1 MTDELTKTFFDT
13 FGVGKPKLKVWR
25 YSGYYEDYS
34 WDSELIDCAEL
45 LERNNWTIE
54 ELDERIQTSKQEEK
68 EKNSELYDY
77 RFDSVE
83 TEFGKTT
90 KAFVEYPQITD
101 SILLELICILTKR
114 YDYADQNWLTKCND
128 IKELKVSVLRLLL
141 LCPTSTI
148 EEYKHQV
155 RTLFEEG

>member
-1 MTDELTKTFFDT
+1 MTNELEKTFFDT
-13 FGVGKPKLKVWR
+13 FGIGKPKLKVWR

-54 ELDERIQTSKQEEK
+54 ELNERIQTSKQEEK

-77 RFDSVE
+77 RFDSIE

-90 KAFVEYPQITD
+90 KAFVEYPKITD
-101 SILLELICILTKR
+101 RILLELICIANREDVYIELVGTDVETMKNNLLENFIHFKR
-114 YDYADQNWLTKCND
+114 IIPKQQIQK
-128 IKELKVSVLRLLL
+128 
-141 LCPTSTI
+141 
-148 EEYKHQV
+148 
-155 RTLFEEG
+155 LFEE

>member
-1 MTDELTKTFFDT
+1 MEAQNLFTEKTFFDT
-13 FGVGKPKLKVWR
+13 FGIGKPKLKVWR

-54 ELDERIQTSKQEEK
+54 ELNERIQTSKQEEK

-77 RFDSVE
+77 RFDSIE

-90 KAFVEYPQITD
+90 KAFVEYPKITD
-101 SILLELICILTKR
+101 HILLELICIANREDVYIELVGTDVETMKNNLLENFIHFKR
-114 YDYADQNWLTKCND
+114 IIPKQQIQK
-128 IKELKVSVLRLLL
+128 
-141 LCPTSTI
+141 
-148 EEYKHQV
+148 
-155 RTLFEEG
+155 LFEE

>member
-1 MTDELTKTFFDT
+1 MGRITSMTNELEKTFFDT
-13 FGVGKPKLKVWR
+13 FGIGKPKLKVWR

-54 ELDERIQTSKQEEK
+54 ELNERIQTSKQEEK

-77 RFDSVE
+77 RFDSIE

-90 KAFVEYPQITD
+90 KAFVEYPKITD
-101 SILLELICILTKR
+101 RILLELICIANREDVYIELVGTDVETMKNNLLENFIHFKR
-114 YDYADQNWLTKCND
+114 IVPKQQIQK
-128 IKELKVSVLRLLL
+128 
-141 LCPTSTI
+141 
-148 EEYKHQV
+148 
-155 RTLFEEG
+155 LFEE

>member
-1 MTDELTKTFFDT
+1 MTNELEKQFFDT
-13 FGVGKPKLKVWR
+13 FGIGKPKLKVWHYR
-25 YSGYYEDYS
+25 GYYEDYS

-54 ELDERIQTSKQEEK
+54 ELNECIQTSKQEEK

-101 SILLELICILTKR
+101 RILLELICILR
-114 YDYADQNWLTKCND
+114 NSYYVSGEN
-128 IKELKVSVLRLLL
+128 IKVLKERVLRGCIKFRYNLV
-141 LCPTSTI
+141 TNNETI
-148 EEYKHQV
+148 KQQV
-155 RTLFEEG
+155 QALFEEG

>member
-1 MTDELTKTFFDT
+1 MSEIEKQFFDT
-13 FGVGKPKLKVWR
+13 FGIGKPKLKVWR

-101 SILLELICILTKR
+101 RRLLELICIANHEDVYIELEGTDVETMKNNLLENFIHFKR
-114 YDYADQNWLTKCND
+114 
-128 IKELKVSVLRLLL
+128 IV
-141 LCPTSTI
+141 P
-148 EEYKHQV
+148 KHQV
-155 RTLFEEG
+155 QALFKEV

>member
-1 MTDELTKTFFDT
+1 MTNELEKAFFNT
-13 FGVGKPKLKVWR
+13 FGIGKPKLKVWR

-54 ELDERIQTSKQEEK
+54 ELNERIQTSKQEEK

-77 RFDSVE
+77 RFDSIE

-90 KAFVEYPQITD
+90 KAFVEYPKITD
-101 SILLELICILTKR
+101 RILLELICIANREDVYIELVGTDVETMKNNLLENFIHFKR
-114 YDYADQNWLTKCND
+114 IVPKQQIQK
-128 IKELKVSVLRLLL
+128 
-141 LCPTSTI
+141 
-148 EEYKHQV
+148 
-155 RTLFEEG
+155 LFEE